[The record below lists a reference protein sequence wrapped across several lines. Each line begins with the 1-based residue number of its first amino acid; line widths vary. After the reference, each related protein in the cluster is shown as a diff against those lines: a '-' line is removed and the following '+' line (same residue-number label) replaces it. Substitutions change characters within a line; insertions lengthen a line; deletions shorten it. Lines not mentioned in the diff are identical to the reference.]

1 MHFSCAWKRQ
11 ETNNL
16 FAGDLYAAC
25 STQVWKKQEACV
37 EQIPYLCGANS
48 TQKPANSGYFFARF
62 FVNISIPHYLTSI

>member
-48 TQKPANSGYFFARF
+48 AQKVS
-62 FVNISIPHYLTSI
+62 